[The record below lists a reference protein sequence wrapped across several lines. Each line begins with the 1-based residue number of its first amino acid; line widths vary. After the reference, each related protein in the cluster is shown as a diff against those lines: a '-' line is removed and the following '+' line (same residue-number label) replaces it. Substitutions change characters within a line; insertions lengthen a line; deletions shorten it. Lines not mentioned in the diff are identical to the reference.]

1 VVYSYV
7 AENPDELSLQVGDVI
22 NVLDKN
28 LEDVGWW
35 KGELA
40 GKTGVFP
47 DNFVQLVPRSEPVSI
62 FHVSLVILMASA
74 VQGILCL
81 IHAFYSSRHTCL
93 LQCKAYCV

>member
-1 VVYSYV
+1 MVYSYV

-62 FHVSLVILMASA
+62 FHVSLVILMAST

-81 IHAFYSSRHTCL
+81 ILAFY
-93 LQCKAYCV
+93 